1 MIQKAILYDA
11 SKCIACRGCQASC
24 KQWNDLPGTKTT
36 NRGSYE
42 NPSTLSPN
50 TWLKLN
56 FIEVSRNGDGG
67 VAWLFNRRSCMHC
80 TDAGCVMV
88 CPTGAVYQHGLGFT
102 AQDTSRCSGCGYCVH
117 ACPFH
122 VPSLSGSQL
131 TGLRTMYKC
140 NFCQGRV
147 SQGLEPA
154 CVKSC
159 PTRALQFGDRG
170 KLLLEAQ
177 KRVEALK
184 AVRDPTT
191 GESLYPN
198 AMLYGDTE
206 MKGLH
211 VLYVWP
217 DSIENYENY
226 LVDPK
231 IPTAATN
238 RQQYLRPV
246 GRTVFG
252 LVGVALAVNFI
263 VARSRMIRKK
273 ESK

>member
-1 MIQKAILYDA
+1 MTQKAILYDA
-11 SKCIACRGCQASC
+11 SKCMACRGCQAAC
-24 KQWNDLPGTKTT
+24 KQWNDLPAVETV

-42 NPSTLSPN
+42 NPPALSSD
-50 TWLKLN
+50 TWLKIK

-67 VAWLFNRRSCMHC
+67 VAWLFNRRACMHC

-88 CPTGAVYQHGLGFT
+88 CPTGAVYHHELGFV
-102 AQDTSRCSGCGYCVH
+102 AQDTALCSGCGYCEH

-122 VPSLSGSQL
+122 VPRLSGSQL
-131 TGLRTMYKC
+131 TGLRTMHKC

-154 CVKSC
+154 CVKAC
-159 PTRALQFGDRG
+159 PTGALQFGDRG
-170 KLLLEAQ
+170 ELLLEAQ
-177 KRVEALK
+177 KRVEVLK
-184 AVRDPTT
+184 AIRDPVA

-198 AMLYGDTE
+198 AILYGDTE
-206 MKGLH
+206 MKGVH

-217 DSIENYENY
+217 DGIENYEHY
-226 LVDPK
+226 RVDPK

-238 RQQYLRPV
+238 RQRYLRPL

-252 LVGVALAVNFI
+252 LVGAALAVNFI
-263 VARSRMIRKK
+263 VARSRMVREK
-273 ESK
+273 EGK